1 MSEAT
6 VAPAKKSATK
16 KAVKNLHVEVPEDF
30 HRKVKMLCVMQGLT
44 LKDYALTALR
54 EKVTRDE
61 EEMKKK

>member
-1 MSEAT
+1 MSEAKLAT
-6 VAPAKKSATK
+6 VKKPVAKKT
-16 KAVKNLHVEVPEDF
+16 VKNLHVEVPEDF

>member
-1 MSEAT
+1 MPEAT
-6 VAPAKKSATK
+6 SAPAKKPATK
-16 KAVKNLHVEVPEDF
+16 KPVKNLHVEVPEDF
-30 HRKVKMLCVMQGLT
+30 HRKVKMLCVMQGMT